1 MTAQVVR
8 PALFGPLRLSAFV
21 GHGKVVVVRPP
32 AAADELAAVLS
43 RIAAGDASA
52 LAALYDA
59 TASKVFGIVVHV
71 LRDHAQAEEVTQ
83 EVYVE
88 AWRAAPRFDPA
99 LGSSTA
105 WLNTIAHRKAV
116 DRVRSAERRMAR
128 ERRDA
133 NSSPGG
139 VMPDTAELVVNA
151 DEERRVREA
160 LSGLTEAQGTAL
172 RLAYY
177 EGRSYREVAEYLE
190 EPIGTVKTRI
200 RDALRRLRTQLEEA
214 PQ

>member
-1 MTAQVVR
+1 MTAIAAA
-8 PALFGPLRLSAFV
+8 PAGFWPFRLSALA

-43 RIAAGDASA
+43 RIATGDQSAFAS
-52 LAALYDA
+52 LYDA
-59 TASKVFGIVVHV
+59 TASKVFGIVISV
-71 LRDHAQAEEVTQ
+71 LRDRSQAEEVTQ

-88 AWRAAPRFDPA
+88 AWRAAPRYDPA
-99 LGSSTA
+99 LGSPSA

-133 NSSPGG
+133 NSSLGRH
-139 VMPDTAELVVNA
+139 MPDTAELVVDS

-160 LSGLTEAQGTAL
+160 LSCLSEAQGTAL

-190 EPIGTVKTRI
+190 EPLGTVKTRI
-200 RDALRRLRTQLEEA
+200 RDALRRLRSQLEEA